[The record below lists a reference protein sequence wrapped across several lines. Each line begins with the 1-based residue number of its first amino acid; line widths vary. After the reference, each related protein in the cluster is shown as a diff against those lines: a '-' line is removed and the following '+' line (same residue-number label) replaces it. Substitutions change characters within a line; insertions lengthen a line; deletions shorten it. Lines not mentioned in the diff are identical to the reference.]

1 MGQSRLYRA
10 APSFA
15 VADVFETA
23 EYYRDVLGFRFDGVW
38 GNPPSFVML
47 DRDDVRVMVKQVPPE
62 ALATPAAKRSSE
74 QIDMYLYATDV
85 RALAH
90 ELKTKGAD
98 IVEGPVDRQ
107 IYNGRELIVR
117 DLNGLVICFGQLL
130 DEHPDR

>member
-1 MGQSRLYRA
+1 MAQPRLTRA

-23 EYYRDVLGFRFDGVW
+23 EYYRDTLGFRFEGVW

-47 DRDDVRVMVKQVPPE
+47 DRDDVRVMMKQVKPE
-62 ALATPAAKRSSE
+62 ALPTPPASRSAE

-85 RALAH
+85 RALAE
-90 ELKTKGAD
+90 ELKAKGAD

-107 IYNGRELIVR
+107 IYPGRELIVR
-117 DLNGLVICFGQLL
+117 DLNGLIICFGQLL
-130 DEHPDR
+130 DEKPD

>member
-1 MGQSRLYRA
+1 MAQPRLTRA

-23 EYYRDVLGFRFDGVW
+23 EYYRDVLGFHFDQICE
-38 GNPPSFVML
+38 NPPSFVML
-47 DRDDVRVMVKQVPPE
+47 DRDDVWVMMKQVKPE
-62 ALATPAAKRSSE
+62 ALPTPAAERSGE
-74 QIDMYLYATDV
+74 QADMYVWATNV
-85 RALAH
+85 RALAE
-90 ELKTKGAD
+90 ELKAKGAD

-130 DEHPDR
+130 DENPD

>member
-1 MGQSRLYRA
+1 MAQPRLTRA

-23 EYYRDVLGFRFDGVW
+23 EYYRDVLGFHFDQIW

-47 DRDDVRVMVKQVPPE
+47 DRDDVWVMMKQVKPE
-62 ALATPAAKRSSE
+62 ALPTPAVERSGE
-74 QIDMYLYATDV
+74 QADMYFWATNV
-85 RALAH
+85 RALAE
-90 ELKTKGAD
+90 ELKAKGAD

-117 DLNGLVICFGQLL
+117 DLNGLMICFGQLL
-130 DEHPDR
+130 DEHPD